1 MVEIIAGIQAAA
13 EKAAKEQAETDA
25 EDGEG
30 DAEAENNDGNEGGPD
45 DDVEMGDLSEE
56 DKERRRKGKGVANG
70 ESGDALEGVN
80 GLPNGHAAENGG
92 GVNGLPDAQPGD
104 GVNGLGKKQK
114 VGGGSSEEGAGA
126 VAALKTEVGG
136 KERRATGDVARAERE
151 AEFQELVAKYPTFGE
166 DVLRDMLVRPS
177 DWYSFQA

>member
-13 EKAAKEQAETDA
+13 EKAAKEQAEADA
-25 EDGEG
+25 EDGG
-30 DAEAENNDGNEGGPD
+30 GGAEAENDNGNEGGPD
-45 DDVEMGDLSEE
+45 DNIEMGDLSEE

-70 ESGDALEGVN
+70 ESGYALEGVN
-80 GLPNGHAAENGG
+80 GLPNGHSAENGG
-92 GVNGLPDAQPGD
+92 SVNGLPDAQPGD

-114 VGGGSSEEGAGA
+114 VGRGSSEGGGET

-136 KERRATGDVARAERE
+136 KEGRATLEVERAERE

-177 DWYSFQA
+177 DWYNFQA